1 MLLDVEITY
10 LILCGVAGGELN
22 EHTDFF
28 SLTFSAYFNF
38 NSC

>member
-1 MLLDVEITY
+1 MLLDVVIIY
-10 LILCGVAGGELN
+10 LILCSATGGELN
-22 EHTDFF
+22 EHTDF